1 MPTEFYPESIR
12 ASPTRVTR
20 VPTATPIPVIRRTE
34 KRMLAMAAARGV
46 FKRTDQVCFLLHVA
60 LTIAAGNCLVAY

>member
-1 MPTEFYPESIR
+1 
-12 ASPTRVTR
+12 
-20 VPTATPIPVIRRTE
+20 
-34 KRMLAMAAARGV
+34 MLAMAATRGV

>member
-1 MPTEFYPESIR
+1 
-12 ASPTRVTR
+12 
-20 VPTATPIPVIRRTE
+20 
-34 KRMLAMAAARGV
+34 MLAMAAARGV